1 MKVPFID
8 DLEELCEARIP
19 AWRKILGLATL
30 FSFLAVALVLRAE
43 AQQEDRT
50 LSLEGYIV
58 LGGCGAVAGAFVGM
72 VLCYRDRYVE
82 GIDAGDDSNGIF
94 HLYLGGGM
102 RSLAAWFFS
111 IMILTLAITL
121 ASV

>member
-30 FSFLAVALVLRAE
+30 FSFLSVALVLCSEPR
-43 AQQEDRT
+43 QEHRT

-58 LGGCGAVAGAFVGM
+58 LGGCGAVVGAFVGM
-72 VLCYRDRYVE
+72 VLCCRDRYVE
-82 GIDAGDDSNGIF
+82 GINAGDDSNGIF

-102 RSLAAWFFS
+102 RSLATWFFTV
-111 IMILTLAITL
+111 MILTLVITL
-121 ASV
+121 ATV